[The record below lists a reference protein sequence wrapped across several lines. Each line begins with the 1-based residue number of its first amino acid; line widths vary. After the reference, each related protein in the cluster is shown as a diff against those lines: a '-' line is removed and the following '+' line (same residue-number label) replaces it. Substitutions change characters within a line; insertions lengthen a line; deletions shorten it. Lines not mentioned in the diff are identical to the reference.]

1 MLCRRRS
8 FNTQSSA
15 AWDERTEQGYAT
27 NNEECQMAYGFRVYT
42 KRSLPAASIV
52 EQFRTIPVSNIGDS
66 INRLGIMHERLRL
79 FSKPGAN
86 MAGVALTVTAREG
99 DNLMMHKALNMAEKG
114 DIIVVANGGRNR
126 SLAGE
131 IMVAYAA
138 GKGVAG
144 IVIDG
149 PIRDCATIADMDI
162 PVYATGVTPRGP
174 YKAGPGEVNVPV
186 SCCGVAVNPGDILVG
201 DPDGVIVIPAEDEE
215 IILRLAQDF
224 QKKDAAKY
232 EAAKAGKADRSWV
245 DKELA
250 GLGCEIIDGM
260 CPQ

>member
-1 MLCRRRS
+1 
-8 FNTQSSA
+8 
-15 AWDERTEQGYAT
+15 
-27 NNEECQMAYGFRVYT
+27 MAYGFRVYT
-42 KRSLPAASIV
+42 KRILPPAGIV

-66 INRLGIMHERLRL
+66 INRLGIMHQDLRL
-79 FSKPGAN
+79 FSKLPPAAN
-86 MAGVALTVTAREG
+86 MVGVAITVTAREG
-99 DNLMMHKALNMAEKG
+99 DNLMMHKALNMAQKG
-114 DIIVVANGGRNR
+114 DVIVLANGGCNR
-126 SLAGE
+126 SLMGE

-138 GKGVAG
+138 TKGVAG

-149 PIRDCATIADMDI
+149 PIRDLTTIGEMDV

-186 SCCGVAVNPGDILVG
+186 SCCGVAVTPGDILVG
-201 DPDGVIVIPAEDEE
+201 DPDGIIVVPSADAEA
-215 IILRLAQDF
+215 ILRLAQEF
-224 QKKDAAKY
+224 QKKDISKY

-250 GLGCEIIDGM
+250 NLGCEIIDDV